1 MDHEKGLALWNAV
14 IRKNLAEVK
23 SLLNSKADPNYL
35 PTKFHRPVL
44 CVAVEYNT
52 FEMVQELL
60 QAGAIHDI
68 YTRSVFYHFPSA
80 GSNIYNILLHYGA
93 RLTLE
98 DKELF
103 NSFVKRSYNVEQIT
117 RISALLTAHD
127 IMCERVAR
135 CRKTCIALWA
145 APFQQRDLKVWWI
158 RMVVWPTR
166 HEAVWTPDRPMPE
179 GYT

>member
-14 IRKNLAEVK
+14 NSKNLAEVK
-23 SLLNSKADPNYL
+23 SLLNSKADPNYV

-44 CVAVEYNT
+44 FVAVEYNT
-52 FEMVQELL
+52 FEIVQELL

-68 YTRSVFYHFPSA
+68 STRSVFYHFPSA

-98 DKELF
+98 DKQLF
-103 NSFVKRSYNVEQIT
+103 DSKIT
-117 RISALLTAHD
+117 RISTLLTAHD

-135 CRKTCIALWA
+135 CRKVCATALWA